1 MPWTCSSHL
10 QWLQANLAATRAQEV
25 QIQEDITISHTSNV
39 LEPITLLQKE
49 SLKYTCL
56 DCVYKTKTKSHME
69 KHVKNI
75 QSQSQNAIVG
85 LAHHRF
91 WNPQRVNFMSSFH

>member
-25 QIQEDITISHTSNV
+25 QIQENITISHTSNV

-49 SLKYTCL
+49 SLKYTCV
-56 DCVYKTKTKSHME
+56 DCVYKQNEKSHGKACE
-69 KHVKNI
+69 KY
-75 QSQSQNAIVG
+75 SGGPDCSDD
-85 LAHHRF
+85 RSE
-91 WNPQRVNFMSSFH
+91 R